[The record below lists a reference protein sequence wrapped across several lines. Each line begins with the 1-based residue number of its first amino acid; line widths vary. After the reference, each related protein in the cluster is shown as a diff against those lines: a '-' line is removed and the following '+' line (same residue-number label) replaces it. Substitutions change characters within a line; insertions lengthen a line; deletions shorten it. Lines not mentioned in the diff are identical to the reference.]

1 MKKLNAALTIALL
14 GLAGCAP
21 EARVIE
27 SPLVERLE
35 KGQTTSAET
44 FDHSD
49 WDALLRS
56 TALPAESKVRYS
68 LFVERRAELD
78 RYLARIA
85 EANVTKLGRDEQM
98 ALLINAYNAYTV
110 LLILEHYPNL
120 TSIKDI
126 NNPWKTKRY
135 KVGGETL
142 SLDDIE
148 HGLLRPIFKDPRI
161 HFAVNCAA
169 IGCPPLADFAFTG
182 GELESQLNK
191 VTVDALQND
200 AYVRVSEGKLELTS
214 ILDWYGSDF
223 TDASFK
229 GNQESVAA
237 YIADYAKPDVAQFI
251 RAKSPSVK
259 FIDYDWRLNETP

>member
-1 MKKLNAALTIALL
+1 MKKLLFTLAL
-14 GLAGCAP
+14 GLTACAP

-35 KGQTTSAET
+35 KGQATSVGT
-44 FDHSD
+44 FDHAD
-49 WDALLRS
+49 WNALL
-56 TALPAESKVRYS
+56 ESAAFPTESRVRYS
-68 LFVERRAELD
+68 VFVDRRTELD

-85 EANVTKLGRDEQM
+85 EVNVTKLGRDEQM

-120 TSIKDI
+120 KSIKDI
-126 NNPWKTKRY
+126 KNPWKTKRF

-169 IGCPPLADFAFTG
+169 IGCPPLANFAFTG

-191 VTVDALQND
+191 VTVDALQNE
-200 AYVRVSEGKLELTS
+200 AYVRISQGRLELTS
-214 ILDWYGSDF
+214 ILDWYGTDF
-223 TDASFK
+223 TDPTFK
-229 GNQESVAA
+229 GNQESVPA
-237 YIADYAKPDVAQFI
+237 YVAIYARPEVAEFI
-251 RAKSPSVK
+251 RSTQNTPVK
-259 FIDYDWRLNETP
+259 FIDYDWRLNDKR